1 MLSYFNRLK
10 SKKGFTLIE
19 LIVVIAIMGVLLAMI
34 LPAMTGSNKD
44 EIGKGLAKDFF
55 YRAQDIMCDAK
66 MTSSDAFS
74 GFAADDTVFYA
85 EIDEGGSVIEVGFLS
100 SLTRV
105 SAAKVDPSTETLEML
120 SAFTG
125 SSSFSDSFKKVMTKF
140 VQNVDN
146 YATSQDEMAGTLYA
160 VVSAKD
166 RVLPVTNKSVTV
178 FSVQA
183 AYWSDMPAAEMSTAG
198 TIDITLEDDNVLHSG
213 YYCCAYPTKL
223 STGGKQMYNYDYAT

>member
-19 LIVVIAIMGVLLAMI
+19 LIVVLAIIGILIAMI
-34 LPAMTGSNKD
+34 VPAMTGSNKD

-85 EIDEGGSVIEVGFLS
+85 EIDEGGSVIEVGILS
-100 SLTRV
+100 ALTRV
-105 SAAKVDPSTETLEML
+105 PAATVDSST
-120 SAFTG
+120 G
-125 SSSFSDSFKKVMTKF
+125 FSDSFKKVMTKF

-146 YATSQDEMAGTLYA
+146 YVTSQDEMAGTLYA

-223 STGGKQMYNYDYAT
+223 SIGGKQMYNYDYAT